1 MCACVRVRERAL
13 LCAHHATCFAAGP
26 IALNRLASASAA
38 RSQIS
43 TLFSS
48 SDTVIAIELGSRR
61 VPRNAA
67 DRAARAGE
75 DFLEARRF
83 GDVVDVHCE
92 RRAGAGRAAHTASST
107 R

>member
-1 MCACVRVRERAL
+1 MLRRWADRAQSFGERLRCEVPDEHVIFVLRHGHRDRV
-13 LCAHHATCFAAGP
+13 G
-26 IALNRLASASAA
+26 I
-38 RSQIS
+38 
-43 TLFSS
+43 
-48 SDTVIAIELGSRR
+48 VR
-61 VPRNAA
+61 VPRNRV

-92 RRAGAGRAAHTASST
+92 RRAVGRAAHTASST